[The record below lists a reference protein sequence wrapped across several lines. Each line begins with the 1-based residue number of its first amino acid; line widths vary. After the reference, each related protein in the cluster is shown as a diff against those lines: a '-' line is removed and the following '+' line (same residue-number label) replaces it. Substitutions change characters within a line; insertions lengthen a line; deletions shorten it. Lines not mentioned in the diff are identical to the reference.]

1 MRFLTSTF
9 LRGLATVV
17 PAAATVYILWWLG
30 SSAESGMRDLMTRFL
45 PQIGYVRGLGLLLGF
60 SIVFLIGLV
69 MRAWLAQRLLGL
81 GEKLLARIPL
91 VKTVYGSLKDLAGFF
106 GDGEKGSGLSEVV
119 MVEHQGTKVMG
130 FVSSAKPEVVTGKK
144 ADGELVAVYLPM
156 SYQLGGFLVFVPRA
170 SVEKVPM
177 TVEQGLRFVLTAG
190 VGGRR
195 EERHGAG
202 TREAAAAEAEAEAEA
217 EFEPQRSQRSQ
228 RPEAENSRQQNR
240 PTHDN
245 RGTPAVAAFC
255 SVLSSVFL
263 WPL

>member
-17 PAAATVYILWWLG
+17 PAAATVYLLWWLG
-30 SSAESGMRDLMTRFL
+30 SSAESGMRDLMTRFV
-45 PQIGYVRGLGLLLGF
+45 PQIGYVRGLGLLVGF

-69 MRAWLAQRLLGL
+69 MRAWLAQRLLGV
-81 GEKLLARIPL
+81 GEKLLAHIPL

-119 MVEHQGTKVMG
+119 MVEHQGVKVMG
-130 FVSSAKPEVVTGKK
+130 FVSSAKPDAVTGNKGDEK
-144 ADGELVAVYLPM
+144 LVAVYLPM
-156 SYQLGGFLVFVPRA
+156 SYQLGGFLVFVPRT

-195 EERHGAG
+195 EEERGGGAVAG
-202 TREAAAAEAEAEAEA
+202 PKAAAGK
-217 EFEPQRSQRSQ
+217 RTGR
-228 RPEAENSRQQNR
+228 
-240 PTHDN
+240 
-245 RGTPAVAAFC
+245 
-255 SVLSSVFL
+255 
-263 WPL
+263 

>member
-69 MRAWLAQRLLGL
+69 MRAWLAQRLLGV

-119 MVEHQGTKVMG
+119 MVEHQGAKVMG
-130 FVSSAKPEVVTGKK
+130 FVSSAKADAVTGRK
-144 ADGELVAVYLPM
+144 ADEELVAVYLPM

-195 EERHGAG
+195 EEERGGGAAAG
-202 TREAAAAEAEAEAEA
+202 LEAAAEK
-217 EFEPQRSQRSQ
+217 RTGR
-228 RPEAENSRQQNR
+228 
-240 PTHDN
+240 
-245 RGTPAVAAFC
+245 
-255 SVLSSVFL
+255 
-263 WPL
+263 

>member
-30 SSAESGMRDLMTRFL
+30 SSAEHLMASLL
-45 PQIGYVRGLGLLLGF
+45 PQVAYVSGLGLVLGF
-60 SIVFLIGLV
+60 AVVFLIGLV
-69 MRAWLAQRLLGL
+69 MRAWLAQRLLDA
-81 GEKLLARIPL
+81 GEKLLSHIPL

-119 MVEHQGTKVMG
+119 MVEHQGAKVMG
-130 FVSSAKPEVVTGKK
+130 FVSSAKPAAITGNK

-170 SVEKVPM
+170 SVTQVPM

-195 EERHGAG
+195 EEERGGGAATG
-202 TREAAAAEAEAEAEA
+202 PEAAAEK
-217 EFEPQRSQRSQ
+217 RTGR
-228 RPEAENSRQQNR
+228 
-240 PTHDN
+240 
-245 RGTPAVAAFC
+245 
-255 SVLSSVFL
+255 
-263 WPL
+263 